1 MYTLINIFNNR
12 INFSLLLVA
21 LVGIV
26 AMAMNSIIPGIVCT
40 IMVFLGAS
48 VALSIADIRLHHA
61 NYLAK
66 SSKFY
71 SYLSLGPK
79 YTTIACWVAVGVV
92 LVGAFLGPI
101 GAAVGSIFSLVIA
114 SLLLIYLVVVAS
126 CSKLC

>member
-12 INFSLLLVA
+12 VNFSLLLVA

-26 AMAMNSIIPGIVCT
+26 VMAMNSIIPGIVCT

-48 VALSIADIRLHHA
+48 AALSIADIRLHRASH
-61 NYLAK
+61 LAQ

-79 YTTIACWVAVGVV
+79 YTSIACWQAIGVI
-92 LVGAFLGPI
+92 LVGAFLGPV
-101 GAAVGSIFSLVIA
+101 GAAVGSIFSLTIA

-126 CSKLC
+126 CSKLW